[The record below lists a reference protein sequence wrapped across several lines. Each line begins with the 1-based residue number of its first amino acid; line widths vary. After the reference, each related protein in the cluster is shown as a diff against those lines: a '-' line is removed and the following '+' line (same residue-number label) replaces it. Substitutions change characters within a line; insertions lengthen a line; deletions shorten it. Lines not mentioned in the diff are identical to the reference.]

1 MYIVEFSH
9 VVLAKLPLLYVL
21 LDGVLADNAGAF
33 PVVWVVDYLCTFR
46 AELSKLGD
54 AVSDFPVLVAGQLD
68 EIGEAFLEIM
78 STQRR
83 ILVLDDSF
91 HMPTL

>member
-33 PVVWVVDYLCTFR
+33 PVV
-46 AELSKLGD
+46 
-54 AVSDFPVLVAGQLD
+54 
-68 EIGEAFLEIM
+68 
-78 STQRR
+78 
-83 ILVLDDSF
+83 
-91 HMPTL
+91 